1 MFVRLRKENG
11 VVAMDRVIYG
21 KEMHVFLNG
30 KSKFKKLSRNLKK
43 LREGQ
48 LWRYL
53 RVY

>member
-11 VVAMDRVIYG
+11 VVVMDRVIYD
-21 KEMHVFLNG
+21 KEMHVFLND
-30 KSKFKKLSRNLKK
+30 KSKFKKLSQNLKK